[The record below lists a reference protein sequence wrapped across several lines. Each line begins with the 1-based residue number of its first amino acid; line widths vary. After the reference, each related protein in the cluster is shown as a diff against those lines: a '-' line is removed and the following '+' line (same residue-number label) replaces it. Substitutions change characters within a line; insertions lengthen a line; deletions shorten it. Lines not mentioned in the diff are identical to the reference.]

1 MNQKELTERAERLTK
16 ELTDRGLVIE
26 GGWVGLKIHMG
37 LENAPQNQLDD
48 MRKAFYAGALHL
60 FSSIM
65 TILEP
70 GAEPT
75 EKDEKRLSLIND
87 ELEKFAHTMAI
98 KVRGGEPKKN

>member
-1 MNQKELTERAERLTK
+1 MSELTERAERLTK
-16 ELTDRGLVIE
+16 ELTDKGLIIE
-26 GGWVGLKIHMG
+26 GGWMGLVIHMG
-37 LENAPQNQLDD
+37 LENAPKAQLDN

-75 EKDEKRLSLIND
+75 EKDLKRLDLMD
-87 ELEKFAHTMAI
+87 AELRKFALSIAMTG
-98 KVRGGEPKKN
+98 KGGEAKGN